1 MPQYA
6 VSFINSQ
13 YLGEN
18 YILSYFFLPL
28 VDYFFFFF
36 SHSNMI
42 TCQLSIIRQI
52 QKWHLYWLHLRLPS
66 CQALTANS
74 RTLPWEWRQL
84 ELPLDRSAVALISSF
99 MTNDRARLRWHSKFE
114 GPEVFKL
121 RSRDKENPDIS
132 HDYYYLCI
140 LFCPLLRHIH
150 SHWIGHRCLME
161 TLETVTRLHPTVCS
175 FF

>member
-28 VDYFFFFF
+28 VDYFFFSFLTAIWSRANF
-36 SHSNMI
+36 
-42 TCQLSIIRQI
+42 QLSDRFRSDICIDFI
-52 QKWHLYWLHLRLPS
+52 WDCRLVRLW
-66 CQALTANS
+66 QLTS

-99 MTNDRARLRWHSKFE
+99 MTNDRARLRWNSKFE

-140 LFCPLLRHIH
+140 LFRPLLRHIH
-150 SHWIGHRCLME
+150 LHWIGHRCLME
-161 TLETVTRLHPTVCS
+161 TLETATRLHPTVCS

>member
-28 VDYFFFFF
+28 VDYFFFSFLTAIWSRANF
-36 SHSNMI
+36 
-42 TCQLSIIRQI
+42 QLSDRFRSDICIDFI
-52 QKWHLYWLHLRLPS
+52 WDCRLVRLW
-66 CQALTANS
+66 QLT
-74 RTLPWEWRQL
+74 
-84 ELPLDRSAVALISSF
+84 VALFPENGGSWNFLWIEVQSHWLVLSWQ
-99 MTNDRARLRWHSKFE
+99 MTEHVSDDT
-114 GPEVFKL
+114 
-121 RSRDKENPDIS
+121 RSLKGLNYSRSENPDFS

-140 LFCPLLRHIH
+140 LFRPLLRHIH
-150 SHWIGHRCLME
+150 SHWISHRCLME
-161 TLETVTRLHPTVCS
+161 TLETATRLHPTVCS